1 MFSIPREKHIKFFLH
16 HNSLESDIKRHSLP
30 SPAPSARTSTSS
42 SLCRRHP
49 FRENA
54 QGGRTLLC
62 LVLQLVIKR
71 ETPERVVVA
80 VANVTQSVPPAA
92 PAAFGTKKNEK
103 MWTDGTHR
111 GPDKNPRR
119 KIKGPGQQESKLL
132 AIICPASCLPVPRC
146 RVRVPRI
153 PSVPGT
159 GEIGVTGVVVV
170 D

>member
-1 MFSIPREKHIKFFLH
+1 MLPIPHEKHINFFSRITHSKVTSNGIPFH
-16 HNSLESDIKRHSLP
+16 HLLYRLP
-30 SPAPSARTSTSS
+30 TSS

-80 VANVTQSVPPAA
+80 VANVTQSVP